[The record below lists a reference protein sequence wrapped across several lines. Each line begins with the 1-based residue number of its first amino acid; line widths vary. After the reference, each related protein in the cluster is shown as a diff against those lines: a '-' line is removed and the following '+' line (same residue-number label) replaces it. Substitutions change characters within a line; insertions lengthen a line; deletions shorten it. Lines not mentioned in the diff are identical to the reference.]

1 MKLTKLEEQ
10 GMRLAMC
17 LARKKGQLTL
27 PELSGLEGMTE
38 ALAAKVLGRLRA
50 GGVVAAL
57 RGRNGGY
64 ALAHPPTELS
74 VGDVLRSLGRP
85 LVDGCFTGSPG
96 QRQDPCPHVEAC
108 GIRPVWE
115 FIGARIEHILDRT
128 TLADLL
134 ECEEDIRDRLST
146 IDRTADRADAGPY
159 TIRSTCSPRHH

>member
-17 LARKKGQLTL
+17 LARKQDQMTL

-50 GGVVAAL
+50 GGIVSAS
-57 RGRNGGY
+57 RGRHGGY
-64 ALAHPPTELS
+64 ALARPAADLT
-74 VGDVLRSLGRP
+74 VCTVLRSLGRP

-96 QRQDPCPHVEAC
+96 QRQDPCPHVGDC
-108 GIRPVWE
+108 GIRPLWE
-115 FIGARIEHILDRT
+115 FIGGRIEDVLNQM

-134 ECEEDIRDRLST
+134 EREERVRERLNS
-146 IDRTADRADAGPY
+146 IDQTRNRTASNRY
-159 TIRSTCSPRHH
+159 TTPSTCSPRQE

>member
-17 LARKKGQLTL
+17 LARARGQMTL
-27 PELSGLEGMTE
+27 LELSCLEGMTE

-50 GGVVAAL
+50 GGIVSAL
-57 RGRNGGY
+57 RGRHGGY
-64 ALAHPPTELS
+64 ALARPPTELT
-74 VGDVLRSLGRP
+74 VCTVLRSLGRP

-96 QRQDPCPHVEAC
+96 QRQDPCPHVDAC

-115 FIGARIEHILDRT
+115 FIGARIEQVLDQM

-134 ECEEDIRDRLST
+134 EREEHIRARLTSLDRASG
-146 IDRTADRADAGPY
+146 RTAASRY
-159 TIRSTCSPRHH
+159 TTPSTCSPRHE